1 MILKSGGIKSL
12 EAAPLLMGIRLW
24 SAGPDKLKNITDMY
38 TDSFFSYGV
47 YSFLNSHIRH
57 ARQDTSTAFPIIFG
71 FLRESNLRPWRFCNI
86 VSSKLLSSTT

>member
-1 MILKSGGIKSL
+1 
-12 EAAPLLMGIRLW
+12 MGIRLW

-57 ARQDTSTAFPIIFG
+57 ARQDTSTAFSHHFR
-71 FLRESNLRPWRFCNI
+71 FLRESNLRPRRYCNI
-86 VSSKLLSSTT
+86 VSSKLFISTMYFQIQ